1 MIDLLPVHLIR
12 LTHFAILAAPPVPAM
27 ATGFFDSWTNE
38 PFDYD
43 AVLANILEPLSF
55 LANVAGG
62 VVVGVAVLRGLLTY
76 AVALIRDRGSEI
88 PKEAIRLSL
97 GRSLSLALEFQ
108 VGADILD
115 TALNPTREDLIILAA
130 VVALRTIL
138 NYFLGRE
145 IDEAQRREQ
154 RAGGTGASGTMT
166 PVGGT
171 PGDTP
176 GDSARRA

>member
-1 MIDLLPVHLIR
+1 MIDPVFAFLASLPTVAMPLSITSV
-12 LTHFAILAAPPVPAM
+12 LTGH
-27 ATGFFDSWTNE
+27 

-43 AVLANILEPLSF
+43 AVLANLLVPLSF

-62 VVVGVAVLRGLLTY
+62 FVVGVAVLRGLLTY
-76 AVALIRDRGSEI
+76 ASDLIRNDGGEV

-108 VGADILD
+108 VGADILG

-138 NYFLGRE
+138 NYFLARE
-145 IDEAQRREQ
+145 LREAQERAQHAGAGQAETGTLTPPGQVPGQ
-154 RAGGTGASGTMT
+154 RVEK
-166 PVGGT
+166 P
-171 PGDTP
+171 
-176 GDSARRA
+176 

>member
-1 MIDLLPVHLIR
+1 MIEWLLTFLGASLLGDMSLGVASI
-12 LTHFAILAAPPVPAM
+12 LT
-27 ATGFFDSWTNE
+27 GK

-43 AVLANILEPLSF
+43 AVLANLLVPLSF

-62 VVVGVAVLRGLLTY
+62 IVVGAAVLRGLLTY
-76 AVALIRDRGSEI
+76 VIDLLRGGGGEV

-108 VGADILD
+108 VGADILG

-145 IDEAQRREQ
+145 LDEAQRRAQEPGPAQARTGTLTPAGQNPGAREQ
-154 RAGGTGASGTMT
+154 A
-166 PVGGT
+166 
-171 PGDTP
+171 
-176 GDSARRA
+176 